1 MNYKN
6 NIVWITGASSG
17 IGEAFA
23 RAFFKEG
30 AKLILS
36 SRRIEALNQ
45 VKEALGGNESNC
57 YILPLDLSDSES
69 LPKKAAE
76 ALKAFGTIDVLVN
89 NGGISQRSLFAETN
103 METIRKLMEV
113 NFFGSAEL
121 TRAVLPSMM
130 ERKSGHVIVTSSV
143 AGKFGTKYRS
153 GYAASKHALQGL
165 FDCIRQ
171 EMYEYNIAVTMI
183 CPGPIKTSITQNSL
197 TADGSD
203 FGKMGDLHK
212 TAMDADEMVSRIWN
226 KIKKRKEEIY
236 VSSPKEKLALLVKRI
251 SPRLLN
257 IILKNSKVT

>member
-1 MNYKN
+1 MKYKN
-6 NIVWITGASSG
+6 EIVWITGASSG

-36 SRRIEALNQ
+36 SRRKEKLEG
-45 VKEALGGNESNC
+45 VKKALGADDKNC
-57 YILPLDLSDSES
+57 YILSLDLSDPSS
-69 LPKKAAE
+69 LPKKVEE
-76 ALKAFGTIDVLVN
+76 AIAAFGQIDVLIN
-89 NGGISQRSLFAETN
+89 NGGISQRSLFAESE
-103 METIRKLMEV
+103 MSTIRRLMEV

-130 ERKSGHVIVTSSV
+130 ARKSGHIIVTSSV
-143 AGKFGTKYRS
+143 AGKFGTKFRS

-171 EMYEYNIAVTMI
+171 EVYEYDIAVTMV
-183 CPGPIKTSITQNSL
+183 CPGPIKTDITKNSL

-212 TAMDADEMVSRIWN
+212 SAMDADEMVSKIWR

-236 VSSPKEKLALLVKRI
+236 ISSPKERLALLVKRI

-257 IILKNSKVT
+257 LILRNSKVT

>member
-6 NIVWITGASSG
+6 KIVWITGASSG

-23 RAFFKEG
+23 KAFFKEG

-36 SRRIEALNQ
+36 SRRKDTLIEVQNY
-45 VKEALGGNESNC
+45 LGADNSNC
-57 YILPLDLSDSES
+57 YILPLDLSDPDS
-69 LPKKAAE
+69 LSKKAEE
-76 ALKAFGTIDVLVN
+76 ALAAFGRIDVLVN
-89 NGGISQRSLFAETN
+89 NGGISQRSLFAESDMN
-103 METIRKLMEV
+103 TIRRLMEV

-130 ERKSGHVIVTSSV
+130 AQKSGHIIVTSSV
-143 AGKFGTKYRS
+143 AGKFGTKFRS

-171 EMYEYNIAVTMI
+171 EMYEYNVAVTMV
-183 CPGPIKTSITQNSL
+183 CPGPIKTNITQNSL

-212 TAMDADEMVSRIWN
+212 TAMDADEMVSRIWG
-226 KIKKRKEEIY
+226 KIKNQKEEIY
-236 VSSPKEKLALLVKRI
+236 ISSPKERLALLVKRI

-257 IILKNSKVT
+257 IILMNSKVT

>member
-1 MNYKN
+1 MDYKN
-6 NIVWITGASSG
+6 KTIWITGASSG

-23 RAFFKEG
+23 KKFYAEG

-36 SRRIEALNQ
+36 SRRKEELER
-45 VKEALGGNESNC
+45 VKEDLGTDESNC
-57 YILPLDLSDSES
+57 FVLPLDLANSDS

-76 ALKAFGTIDVLVN
+76 ALAAFGRIDVLVN
-89 NGGISQRSLFAETN
+89 NGGISQRSLFAETD
-103 METIRKLMEV
+103 METIRRLMEV

-130 ERKSGHVIVTSSV
+130 EQKSGHIIVISSV
-143 AGKFGTKYRS
+143 AGKFGTKFRS

-171 EMYEYNIAVTMI
+171 EMYEYNVGVTMV

-197 TADGSD
+197 TADGSN

-212 TAMDADEMVSRIWN
+212 SAMDADEMVARIWS
-226 KIKKRKEEIY
+226 KLKKQKEEIY
-236 VSSPKEKLALLVKRI
+236 ISSPKERLALLVKRI

>member
-36 SRRIEALNQ
+36 SRR
-45 VKEALGGNESNC
+45 KETLEEVRDALGGDESNC

-69 LPKKAAE
+69 LPQKAAK
-76 ALKAFGTIDVLVN
+76 ALEAFGKIDVLVN
-89 NGGISQRSLFAETN
+89 NGGISQRSLFAESE
-103 METIRKLMEV
+103 MSTIRRLMEV

-130 ERKSGHVIVTSSV
+130 ERKSGHIIVTSSV
-143 AGKFGTKYRS
+143 AGKFGTKFRS

-171 EMYEYNIAVTMI
+171 EMYEYNVAVTMV
-183 CPGPIKTSITQNSL
+183 CPGPIKTSITKNSL

-212 TAMDADEMVSRIWN
+212 TAMDADEMVSRIWS
-226 KIKKRKEEIY
+226 KLKKRKEEIY
-236 VSSPKEKLALLVKRI
+236 VSSSKEKLALMVKRI

>member
-6 NIVWITGASSG
+6 KVVWITGASSG

-23 RAFFKEG
+23 KAFFTEG

-36 SRRIEALNQ
+36 SRKEEELER
-45 VKEALGGNESNC
+45 VKTLLVANDDQC
-57 YILPLDLSDSES
+57 YILPLDLSDPTS
-69 LPKKAAE
+69 LPKKATE
-76 ALKAFGTIDVLVN
+76 ALTVFGRIDVLVN
-89 NGGISQRSLFAETN
+89 NGGISQRSLFAESDMT
-103 METIRKLMEV
+103 TIRRLMEV

-121 TRAVLPSMM
+121 TRVVLPSMM

-143 AGKFGTKYRS
+143 AGKFGTKFRS

-171 EMYEYNIAVTMI
+171 EMYEYNVAVTMV
-183 CPGPIKTSITQNSL
+183 CPGPIKTNITQNSL

-212 TAMDADEMVSRIWN
+212 TAMDADEMVSRIWG
-226 KIKKRKEEIY
+226 KIKKQKEEIY
-236 VSSPKEKLALLVKRI
+236 ISSPKERLALLVKRI

>member
-23 RAFFKEG
+23 KKFFEEG

-36 SRRIEALNQ
+36 SRRIEALEEVRNS
-45 VKEALGGNESNC
+45 LGGDNSNC
-57 YILPLDLSDSES
+57 YILPLDLADPTS
-69 LPKKAAE
+69 LPKKAEE
-76 ALKAFGTIDVLVN
+76 ALAAFGTIDVLVN
-89 NGGISQRSLFAETN
+89 NGGISQRSVFAETD
-103 METIRKLMEV
+103 METIRRLMEV

-121 TRAVLPSMM
+121 ARVVLPTMM
-130 ERKSGHVIVTSSV
+130 QKKNGHIIVTSSV
-143 AGKFGTKYRS
+143 AGKFGTKFRS
-153 GYAASKHALQGL
+153 GYAASKHALHGL

-171 EMYEYNIAVTMI
+171 EMYEYNVAVTMV
-183 CPGPIKTSITQNSL
+183 CPGPIKTNITQNSL
-197 TADGSD
+197 TADGSN

-212 TAMDADEMVSRIWN
+212 TAMDADEMVDRIWT

-236 VSSPKEKLALLVKRI
+236 VSSPKENLALLVKRI

>member
-6 NIVWITGASSG
+6 KIVWITGASSG

-23 RAFFKEG
+23 SAFFKEG

-36 SRRIEALNQ
+36 SRRTETLEK
-45 VKEALGGNESNC
+45 VRDALGGDERNC
-57 YILPLDLSDSES
+57 YILPLDLADSKT
-69 LPKKAAE
+69 LPNKAAE
-76 ALKAFGTIDVLVN
+76 ALKAFGKIDVLVN
-89 NGGISQRSLFAETN
+89 NGGISQRSLFAESD
-103 METIRKLMEV
+103 MSTIRRLMEV

-121 TRAVLPSMM
+121 TRAILPSMI
-130 ERKSGHVIVTSSV
+130 EQKSGHIIVTSSV
-143 AGKFGTKYRS
+143 TGKFGTKLRS
-153 GYAASKHALQGL
+153 GYAASKHALHGL
-165 FDCIRQ
+165 FDSIRQ
-171 EMYEYNIAVTMI
+171 EMYEHNIAVTI
-183 CPGPIKTSITQNSL
+183 VCPGPIKTNITQNSL

-212 TAMDADEMVSRIWN
+212 TAMDAEEMVSKIWS

>member
-6 NIVWITGASSG
+6 KIVWITGASSG

-23 RAFFKEG
+23 KAFFNEG

-36 SRRIEALNQ
+36 SRREEELNR
-45 VKEALGGNESNC
+45 VMTKLSATSDNC
-57 YILPLDLSDSES
+57 YILPLDLSKPET
-69 LPKKAAE
+69 LKEKAEE
-76 ALKAFGTIDVLVN
+76 ALAAFGGIDVLVN
-89 NGGISQRSLFAETN
+89 NGGISQRSLFAETD
-103 METIRKLMEV
+103 METIRRLMEV

-130 ERKSGHVIVTSSV
+130 EQKSGHIIVTSSV
-143 AGKFGTKYRS
+143 AGKFGTKFRS

-171 EMYEYNIAVTMI
+171 EMYEYNVGVTVV
-183 CPGPIKTSITQNSL
+183 CPGPIKTNITQNSL

-203 FGKMGDLHK
+203 FGKMGDMHK
-212 TAMDADEMVSRIWN
+212 IAMDADEMIARIW
-226 KIKKRKEEIY
+226 KDIKKQKEEIY
-236 VSSPKEKLALLVKRI
+236 ISSPKERLALLVKRI

>member
-23 RAFFKEG
+23 RAYFKEG

-36 SRRIEALNQ
+36 SRR
-45 VKEALGGNESNC
+45 KEALEEVRISLGADESNC
-57 YILPLDLSDSES
+57 YILPLDLSNADS
-69 LPKKAAE
+69 LPHKAKE
-76 ALKAFGTIDVLVN
+76 ALTAFGRIDVLIN
-89 NGGISQRSLFAETN
+89 NGGISQRSLFAESD
-103 METIRKLMEV
+103 MSTIRRLMEV
-113 NFFGSAEL
+113 NFFGSTEL
-121 TRAVLPSMM
+121 TRAILPSMM
-130 ERKSGHVIVTSSV
+130 DQKNGHIIVVSSV
-143 AGKFGTKYRS
+143 TGKFGTKFRS
-153 GYAASKHALQGL
+153 GYAASKHALHGL
-165 FDCIRQ
+165 FDSIRQ
-171 EMYEYNIAVTMI
+171 EMYEHNVAVTMV
-183 CPGPIKTSITQNSL
+183 CPGPIKTNITQNSL

-212 TAMDADEMVSRIWN
+212 TAMDADEMVSRIWS

-257 IILKNSKVT
+257 VILKNSKVT